1 MTVDLTWGWSAF
13 ARGLVVVA
21 ALALGLGIGLA
32 RPALVVLAAAP
43 LAWFAL
49 AGRRHEPGSATVR
62 FEHPL
67 RCFEAEQLSVS
78 VRVELDAPVET
89 AWLSFRPAAGFAQPE
104 RVRPVTLADTDQ
116 LQLEVPVTAPRWGR
130 HRLGA
135 ARVHLWS
142 RSRLRQARLVLD
154 VPGDVA
160 VFPQPAL
167 LGHLPVGSS
176 RFDRVGDHPSAAA
189 GSGVEFHGV
198 RRFVAG
204 DRPRRV
210 NWPVT
215 SRRGELH
222 VNEVR
227 DERAVDVVVA
237 VDVIVDTAADG
248 RSSRDLALRGA
259 AGATRLV
266 LQAHDRVGLVAVGGR
281 LRWLRPAMGDRQF
294 YRVVEAMLD
303 VVDWHSFVDPDV
315 ESIPYPALPAG
326 AHVIFFSPLVDDR
339 GVGAVLTLRRRG
351 HPVLVIDT
359 CVGEPGERDPVADLG
374 RRLWRLERAATRTRY
389 ADLGITVAPWDGTAE
404 LDALIAPALRAS
416 ERAAR

>member
-1 MTVDLTWGWSAF
+1 MTVELRWGWSAF
-13 ARGLVVVA
+13 ARHLVIVAGLV
-21 ALALGLGIGLA
+21 LGLGIGLA
-32 RPALVVLAAAP
+32 RPALIVLAAAP

-49 AGRRHEPGSATVR
+49 AARRPEPRSASVR
-62 FEHPL
+62 FDHPL
-67 RCFEAEQLSVS
+67 RCFESEHLSLGI
-78 VRVELDAPVET
+78 RIDLDAPVET
-89 AWLSFRPAAGFAQPE
+89 ASLAFRPAAGFAAVD
-104 RVRPVTLADTDQ
+104 RIRPVTLTATGEAE
-116 LQLEVPVTAPRWGR
+116 LEVAVSAPRWGR
-130 HRLGA
+130 FPLG
-135 ARVHLWS
+135 VVSLQLWS
-142 RSRLRQARLVLD
+142 RRRLRHARVALD

-167 LGHLPVGSS
+167 LEHLPVGSS

-210 NWPVT
+210 NWAVT

-237 VDVIVDTAADG
+237 VDVIVDTARD
-248 RSSRDLALRGA
+248 RHSSRDLALRGA
-259 AGATRLV
+259 AGAARLV
-266 LQAHDRVGLVAVGGR
+266 LRAHDRVGLVAVGGR
-281 LRWLRPAMGDRQF
+281 LRWLRPAMGDRHF

-303 VVDWHSFVDPDV
+303 VVDWHSFVEPDV
-315 ESIPYPALPAG
+315 GIIPYPALPAG

-339 GVGAVLTLRRRG
+339 GVEAVLTLRRRG

-359 CVGEPGERDPVADLG
+359 CVGEPGERDPIADLG
-374 RRLWRLERAATRTRY
+374 RRLWRLERAATRTRL
-389 ADLGITVAPWDGTAE
+389 ADLGITVASWDGTAE

-416 ERAAR
+416 ERAPR